1 MTASRSRTALYL
13 FVLAGFLLLMVILAA
28 GMGAAH
34 LPLDDVARV
43 LLERL
48 PGVSAPAGGGV
59 PASTRM
65 IVLDVR
71 LPRIIVALLVGAAL
85 GMSGA
90 VFQGLLLNPL
100 ADPFTIGVS
109 AGAAFGATVA
119 IMLQGCGLL
128 VVLPFLGHPAV
139 LPVFAFGGAVL
150 SLVFVYIIAR
160 DQGSIM
166 PESLI
171 LAGVIVASFLSAL
184 ISFLKSIAGETLSA
198 IVFWIMGSLSGRIW
212 THALVLLPYVL
223 ILGLFMQAGARQLN
237 LIAMGDVTALQLG
250 VDVQRVRRRLLVA
263 ASLLTAAA
271 VSISGVIGFV
281 GLVVPHINRL
291 IIGPNH
297 RVLIPA
303 SALLGGGILV
313 LADTLART
321 VAGATEI
328 PVGVVTALL
337 GAPFFCYIFKRRF
350 HSGHGGGTRA

>member
-1 MTASRSRTALYL
+1 MGASRTTLYFL
-13 FVLAGFLLLMVILAA
+13 VLGVFLLLMVVVAA
-28 GMGAAH
+28 GMGAAN
-34 LPLDDVARV
+34 LPLGDVARV
-43 LLERL
+43 LLEGL
-48 PGVSAPAGGGV
+48 PGVPTAGGGI

-71 LPRIIVALLVGAAL
+71 LPRIAVAMLVGAAL

-109 AGAAFGATVA
+109 AGAAFGATLA
-119 IMLQGCGLL
+119 IMLQGFGFLA
-128 VVLPFLGHPAV
+128 VMPFLGHPAV

-160 DQGSIM
+160 DHGNIM

-198 IVFWIMGSLSGRIW
+198 IVFWIMGSLSGRMW
-212 THALVLLPYVL
+212 HHAAILLPYVFVCGL
-223 ILGLFMQAGARQLN
+223 IMQAGARHLN
-237 LIAMGDVTALQLG
+237 LIAMGDATALQLG

-263 ASLLTAAA
+263 GSLLTAAA

-350 HSGHGGGTRA
+350 HSGRGGDGA